1 MGQPPKPVV
10 GSWVRT
16 EQFAEHLT
24 DLSQHVAVDALK
36 VDAPASSAPV
46 AFVLELDE
54 ADEETFK
61 ALRRIRHAHA
71 TTPVIALARTLD
83 ANLAVELIKLGVTDC
98 VCLPAP
104 APVLWRKVERAVL
117 RSGGPTLD
125 SPLIALLWDADAYP
139 PHEEKRRCFRSDT
152 VADYPA
158 YVTVV
163 QPTTLPKMLVKNLS
177 ILTEGCPGGF
187 ALVGT
192 NVHVHALKAGQP
204 FRFVLA
210 VPEST
215 TPHTR
220 SRSVASGPNRSAG
233 SPPSSARRP
242 ARSSDPARR
251 ASTCATVKIAPCTR
265 HGSRSVASSLACP
278 RLPHQPTYRRPSL
291 VTAESFRRGKTRRG
305 REPFRRPNSA

>member
-46 AFVLELDE
+46 ALVLELDE

-61 ALRRIRHAHA
+61 VLCRIRHVHA
-71 TTPVIALARTLD
+71 RTPVIALARTLD

-104 APVLWRKVERAVL
+104 PPVLWRKVERAVL

-125 SPLIALLWDADAYP
+125 SPLIALLWDADEYP
-139 PHEEKRRCFRSDT
+139 AHEEKRRCFRSET

-163 QPTTLPKMLVKNLS
+163 RPTTLPKMLVKNLS

-187 ALVGT
+187 ALVGA
-192 NVHVHALKAGQP
+192 NVHVHALKVGEP

-210 VPEST
+210 VPEF
-215 TPHTR
+215 PRPIPGQAILTR
-220 SRSVASGPNRSAG
+220 LVHQPRPGDPSATLGVEYRIDDAAHEVPVRRFWSESQRRVAAIKRSAAG
-233 SPPSSARRP
+233 A
-242 ARSSDPARR
+242 
-251 ASTCATVKIAPCTR
+251 I
-265 HGSRSVASSLACP
+265 
-278 RLPHQPTYRRPSL
+278 
-291 VTAESFRRGKTRRG
+291 E
-305 REPFRRPNSA
+305 